1 MREGRPK
8 GRQMARFV
16 LATVV
21 AAWALASPGAT
32 PATREAVEPREQ
44 RFRLTCGHV
53 VAVSCRTPGS
63 GIDMMLVTPSMGL
76 TTRVAIPAEHRPLF
90 GPRIE
95 NRYEQRWVC
104 VRLATLAAAREPLVV
119 SDPGQLEVIDPQ
131 SPVPVPDGVARTCDP
146 DVTLPRLI
154 SDVKPEYTVDAFLAK
169 VRGSVFLRGVVDP
182 DGSVRDIL
190 VVHSLETSLDRAAEK
205 AFAQWVF
212 EPARRGADPV
222 AMAINVQMAFTTQ

>member
-1 MREGRPK
+1 MVW
-8 GRQMARFV
+8 FV
-16 LATVV
+16 LAAAVV
-21 AAWALASPGAT
+21 AARALAFPDAAPVPT
-32 PATREAVEPREQ
+32 EALEAREQ

-53 VAVSCRTPGS
+53 VTVSCQTPAS
-63 GIDMMLVTPSMGL
+63 GVEMRLVTRSAGAVW
-76 TTRVAIPAEHRPLF
+76 RVVAIPSEHRPLF

-104 VRLATLAAAREPLVV
+104 VRLATTAAAGEPLVV
-119 SDPGQLEVIDPQ
+119 NDPDQVEVIDPQ
-131 SPVPVPDGVARTCDP
+131 SPVPVPDAVARTCDP

-154 SDVKPEYTVDAFLAK
+154 RDVKPLYTTDAFKAK
-169 VRGSVFLRGVVDP
+169 VRGSVFLRGVVDL

-190 VVHSLETSLDRAAEK
+190 VVHPLEASLDRATQK

-212 EPARRGADPV
+212 QPATRGGEPV